1 MNLTPLFTSALLLVG
16 LWSCQSETTINE
28 EPKKAIHTHDA
39 DHDIVLN
46 NGEKWAVDQH
56 MLEHIRTMEAAIK
69 ACASTDEESK
79 KQLGDILDEGVQL
92 LTSNC
97 TMTGQ
102 AHDELHKW
110 LLPYIDLVN
119 AFIEAETDEKKTE
132 FLEQLNQS
140 MDTFNTYFE

>member
-69 ACASTDEESK
+69 ACAPTDEESK
-79 KQLGDILDEGVQL
+79 KQLGDILDEGVKL

-119 AFIEAETDEKKTE
+119 AFIEAETDEKKTA
-132 FLEQLNQS
+132 FLEELNQS